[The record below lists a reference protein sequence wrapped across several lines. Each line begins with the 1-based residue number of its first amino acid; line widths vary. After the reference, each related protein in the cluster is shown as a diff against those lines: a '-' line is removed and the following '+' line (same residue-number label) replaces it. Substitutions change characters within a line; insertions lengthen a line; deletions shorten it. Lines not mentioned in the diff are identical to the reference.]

1 MLSASQTGRVF
12 HFCSSLCFWSHS
24 EVLALEKLGFPLLF
38 VPCYTRAMTDTAREL
53 PFTET
58 EYLAFDR
65 ESEVR
70 HEFNDGVLWAMSGGK
85 IKHNDIAFNITAILK
100 EAARPRGCRV
110 TMENIKVRAGRA
122 YFLPDV
128 AVTCEPRSGEDD
140 ILEHPCALFE
150 VLSPSTETRDRTL
163 KLEAYTRTISSLEQ
177 YALVSSERRYVELYT
192 RAGSGLWTYQSFAQ
206 GEEFT
211 VSCLQTTLSLE
222 QIYRFVDL
230 KAEPDE

>member
-1 MLSASQTGRVF
+1 
-12 HFCSSLCFWSHS
+12 
-24 EVLALEKLGFPLLF
+24 
-38 VPCYTRAMTDTAREL
+38 MTDAAREL

-70 HEFNDGVLWAMSGGK
+70 FEFEDGVLWAMSGGR
-85 IKHNDIAFNITAILK
+85 IKNNDITFNITAALK

-110 TMENIKVRAGRA
+110 TMEDIKVRAGRA
-122 YFLPDV
+122 YFYPDV
-128 AVTCEPRSGEDD
+128 AVTCEPRSGDDD

-163 KLEAYTRTISSLEQ
+163 KLEAYTQTIASLEQ

-192 RAGSGLWTYQSFAQ
+192 RAGGGLWTYQSFVEGQ
-206 GEEFT
+206 EFT
-211 VSCLQTTLSLE
+211 VSCLETALSLE

-230 KAEPDE
+230 NGKAAVDE